1 MERKTKTG
9 SQKEESERKAIKK
22 IKKTEKRKWMMKL
35 RAWVCSLIND
45 SVLLTWCL

>member
-22 IKKTEKRKWMMKL
+22 IKKNRKEKVDDETE
-35 RAWVCSLIND
+35 SLGLF
-45 SVLLTWCL
+45 SH